1 MTRTGVVLG
10 VSGQIGTAVARR
22 MLAEGWIVRGLH
34 DTARALPAELAP
46 VEVSV
51 GDRNDD
57 DTLVGLLADGADGVV
72 DTIAYTSQHAHQLL
86 AHAESIGALA
96 VVSSI
101 AVYADDEGRSIG
113 DGIPRWPQPIDERQS
128 LVPATDETYGGGK
141 VLLENILLEANR
153 LPVSLLRP
161 AAVCGPGSGH
171 LREWWFV
178 KRVLDRRTIV
188 PLKYRGL
195 SRFHPS
201 STANIAS
208 LAVHCLGLT
217 GSRILNAADPDCP
230 TVSEI
235 ADYVA
240 GATGHDWEVFPL
252 PEEHSTGPV
261 GETPWTQPDPIV
273 LDTSAALA
281 TGYRPP
287 TTYAAALPTLVEAAL
302 AETANRDWREVY
314 PGLAA
319 YAEGM
324 FDYAAEDDFVARLTS

>member
-34 DTARALPAELAP
+34 DTARALPVDLAP
-46 VEVSV
+46 VEVRV
-51 GDRNDD
+51 GDRDD
-57 DTLVGLLADGADGVV
+57 DSLAGLLADGADGVV
-72 DTIAYTSQHAHQLL
+72 DTIAYTSKHAHQLL
-86 AHAESIGALA
+86 AYAAGIGALT
-96 VVSSI
+96 VISSI
-101 AVYADDEGRSIG
+101 AVYADDQGHSIG
-113 DGIPRWPQPIDERQS
+113 NGIPHWQQPIGEHQS

-141 VLLENILLEANR
+141 VGLENILLQANR
-153 LPVSLLRP
+153 LPVSVLRP
-161 AAVCGPGSGH
+161 AAVCGPGSRH

-178 KRVLDRRTIV
+178 KRVLDGRTIV

-208 LAVHCLGLT
+208 LAVHCLDLT

-235 ADYVA
+235 ANYVA
-240 GATGHDWEVFPL
+240 GATSHDWEIIRL

-261 GETPWTQPDPIV
+261 GETPWTHPDPIV
-273 LDTSAALA
+273 LDGSAALA
-281 TGYRPP
+281 TGYRPA

-302 AETANRDWREVY
+302 TETADRDWREVY
-314 PGLAA
+314 PDLAA